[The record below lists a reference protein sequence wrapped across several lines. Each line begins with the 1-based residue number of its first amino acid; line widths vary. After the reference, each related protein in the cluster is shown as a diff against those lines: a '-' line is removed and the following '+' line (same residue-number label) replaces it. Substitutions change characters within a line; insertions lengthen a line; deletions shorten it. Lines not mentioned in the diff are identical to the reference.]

1 MDWQSMSGLREG
13 MCQGIGKEDTV
24 AIMPGL
30 SRQEIFERQAG
41 CHFVNPLTLAL
52 QEKRELV
59 SVSWDSKGKSSAP
72 GRKGLGGAVVARGL
86 PALFGECALGCFAP
100 FRKVYTPRLVVLKL
114 LPGAT
119 QDCILMLLESSVHK
133 VDQS

>member
-59 SVSWDSKGKSSAP
+59 SVTWDSKGRSSAP
-72 GRKGLGGAVVARGL
+72 GRKGLGGAVVAWGL
-86 PALFGECALGCFAP
+86 PALLGNVPWVVAHPLGRFIL
-100 FRKVYTPRLVVLKL
+100 LVLWFSNFS
-114 LPGAT
+114 
-119 QDCILMLLESSVHK
+119 QEQHK
-133 VDQS
+133 IAF